1 VIETLL
7 PKNVACVAL
16 RGDDPDAELLPEE
29 QTQLGRA
36 VESRIREFATARACA
51 RRALAALGLPPD
63 PILRGAGRE
72 PVWPEG
78 VVGSITHCRGYRA
91 AAVALRR
98 DVVTIGIDAEPD
110 ETMPDGVVGRVLL
123 AEERGWLEQA
133 PAGVHWDRLIF
144 SAKESVYK
152 AWFPLT
158 RRRLDFD
165 QAAITLDPG
174 SGTFSARLLVPP
186 PFVDGR
192 SLSGLDGRFLVQ
204 DGLVLTA
211 IVLPRANRGCR

>member
-16 RGDDPDAELLPEE
+16 RGDDPGAELLPEE
-29 QTQLGRA
+29 QAQLGRA
-36 VESRIREFATARACA
+36 VESRVREFATARSCA

-63 PILRGAGRE
+63 AILRGAGRE
-72 PVWPEG
+72 PMWPDG

-91 AAVALRR
+91 AAVALQREI
-98 DVVTIGIDAEPD
+98 VTIGIDAEPD
-110 ETMPDGVVGRVLL
+110 ETMPDGVAGRVLL
-123 AEERGWLEQA
+123 AEERGWLEHA
-133 PAGVHWDRLIF
+133 PHGVHWDRLIF

-158 RRRLDFD
+158 RRWLDFD
-165 QAAITLDPG
+165 EAAITLDPS

-186 PFVDGR
+186 PLVEGR
-192 SLSGLDGRFLVQ
+192 SLTGFDGRFLVQ

-211 IVLPRANRGCR
+211 IVLPRA